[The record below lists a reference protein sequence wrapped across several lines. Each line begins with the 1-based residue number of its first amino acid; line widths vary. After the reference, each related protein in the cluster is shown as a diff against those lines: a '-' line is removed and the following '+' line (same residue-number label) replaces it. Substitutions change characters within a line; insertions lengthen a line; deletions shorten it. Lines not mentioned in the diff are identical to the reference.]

1 MRIDTEEIQLSRF
14 NGLHGREQ
22 FYLRHRDSYK
32 TDPNNLL
39 EGQELRKVTLNI
51 FLNEDGLDEQR
62 ESDPLHMGALR
73 LFLPDKYIDIVPR
86 MGRAVLFKSEVV
98 EHEVRPTIGYD
109 NYVLTVWFNQIVK
122 KNNKSQAPK
131 SIP

>member
-1 MRIDTEEIQLSRF
+1 M
-14 NGLHGREQ
+14 
-22 FYLRHRDSYK
+22 
-32 TDPNNLL
+32 
-39 EGQELRKVTLNI
+39 TLII
-51 FLNEDGLDEQR
+51 FLNEDGLDEKR

-73 LFLPDKYIDIVPR
+73 FFLPTGYIDIVPR
-86 MGRAVLFKSEVV
+86 MGRAVLFKSEII